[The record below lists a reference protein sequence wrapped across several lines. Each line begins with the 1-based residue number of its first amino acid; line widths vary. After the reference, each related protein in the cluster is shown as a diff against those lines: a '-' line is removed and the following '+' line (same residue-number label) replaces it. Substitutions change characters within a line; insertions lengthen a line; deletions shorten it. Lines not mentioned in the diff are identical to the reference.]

1 MRYIT
6 HYCRN
11 DLEPGNRPYKGPRT
25 TGVHC
30 LASPVSKQYTNG
42 RLHPLLLQRFSFI
55 GQGSSLEASPPCCKC
70 QSLCETELDTHTH
83 SVPWSVLGTIMEK
96 AARSFSQEAP
106 AIAWGVSFGD
116 VKLSQ
121 FPHCGLSCSRW
132 RSVLLDY
139 VDAGRQAGQA

>member
-1 MRYIT
+1 MDVSIRFSSS
-6 HYCRN
+6 
-11 DLEPGNRPYKGPRT
+11 D
-25 TGVHC
+25 
-30 LASPVSKQYTNG
+30 LASLDKVHRWRPRPPAASVKVSAKQ
-42 RLHPLLLQRFSFI
+42 SW
-55 GQGSSLEASPPCCKC
+55 
-70 QSLCETELDTHTH
+70 THTH